1 MMLAVKVT
9 SVWNPTTT
17 LGEGPLWSVDL
28 GALLW
33 LDIKGCVGFRFTPS
47 TDGREAFALPEEVGA
62 VALRR
67 GGGLVAAARSGF
79 AFLDLER
86 GVLDPIADPEAD
98 LPGNRF
104 NDGECDPA
112 GSFFAG
118 TMDDACVRPTGS
130 LYRLAP
136 DLSVERVDSGY
147 VVTNGPAFAPD
158 GRRMVHTESVG
169 RTIFAFDRD
178 PTDGAL
184 SGRRV
189 LRTLGPEEGLPDGM
203 TFDAEGFLWCAH
215 WAGGRL
221 TRLAPDG
228 SVERVVPVPARD
240 VTSCA
245 FGGDELDVLYI
256 TTAEDG
262 LFAADVG
269 VTGLPPSEFAG

>member
-1 MMLAVKVT
+1 MGFVQVT
-9 SVWNPTTT
+9 SVWNPGTT
-17 LGEGPLWSVDL
+17 LGEGPVWSVAD

-33 LDIKGCVGFRFTPS
+33 LDIKGRRAFRFTPA
-47 TDGREAFALPEEVGA
+47 TGAREVFDLPEEVGA
-62 VALRR
+62 VAPRR
-67 GGGLVAAARSGF
+67 AGGLVAAARSGF
-79 AFLDLER
+79 AFLDLE
-86 GVLDPIADPEAD
+86 GGALVPIADPEDD

-104 NDGECDPA
+104 NDGKCDPS

-118 TMDDACVRPTGS
+118 TMDDACERPTGS

-136 DLSVERVDSGY
+136 DLTVECVDTGY

-158 GRRMVHTESVG
+158 GRTMVHTASLA

-189 LRTLGPEEGLPDGM
+189 LRTLDSEEGLPDGM
-203 TFDAEGFLWCAH
+203 TYDAEGFLWCAH
-215 WAGGRL
+215 WAGGRVS
-221 TRLAPDG
+221 RLAPDG
-228 SVERVVPVPARD
+228 SVERVLHIAGRD

-245 FGGDELDVLYI
+245 FGGEELDLLYV

-262 LFAADVG
+262 LFAAEVG
-269 VTGLPPSEFAG
+269 VGGLPPAEFGG